1 MFTRARRLA
10 SVRSMLTMSSPSRT
24 TTRTRASSSVPSS
37 SLSER
42 LGALAEAAQ
51 ESHNIF
57 VSPLGPFYAGDR
69 PLYLPRFVYFGPNS
83 SEASLRL
90 ALLAG
95 IGRHDLL
102 AAQSL
107 VAFVEGLARR
117 PDIGEGVNLSL
128 FPVVNVRRFIAG
140 AEESDLSG
148 AHWGRSDEPE
158 IKLLSMEA
166 RMRSYHGFIVVS
178 TTTDDTPA
186 ARVRTVLTEH
196 VTASEIELFNSE
208 DFNPWTVRFEALTA
222 RAAIDGPLT
231 LAQDLAFAP
240 FEVEI
245 ALPAHWSQAQADRGL
260 TTLLKRLIQR
270 YRGFFAYGQHL

>member
-1 MFTRARRLA
+1 MFTRARRSA
-10 SVRSMLTMSSPSRT
+10 SVSSMLTMSSNSRT
-24 TTRTRASSSVPSS
+24 TTGTRVSSSVPSS

-51 ESHNIF
+51 ESDHIF
-57 VSPLGPFYAGDR
+57 ASPLGPFFASDM
-69 PLYLPRFVYFGPNS
+69 PVYLPRFVYFGPNS

-95 IGRHDLL
+95 VGRHDLL

-117 PDIGEGVNLSL
+117 PDIGQGVNLSL
-128 FPVVNVRRFIAG
+128 FPVVNARRFLAG
-140 AEESDLSG
+140 AEERDLS
-148 AHWGRSDEPE
+148 AVHWGQSGEPE

-166 RMRSYHGFIVVS
+166 RVRSYHGFVSVV
-178 TTTDDTPA
+178 TTSDETPA

-196 VTASEIELFNSE
+196 VAASEVELFNSE
-208 DFNPWTVRFEALTA
+208 DFGPWSVRFEALTA
-222 RAAIDGPLT
+222 RAATEGPLT

-245 ALPAHWSQAQADRGL
+245 ALPPHWAQAHADRTL
-260 TTLLKRLIQR
+260 ASLLKRLIQR